1 MFLQQRKYAPFLY
14 IRSLK
19 LAFSFGLH
27 YLCTE
32 FSYRVMINRVL
43 IRLKVVQVIY
53 AYYQNEGKNVE
64 AAEKELLYSLSKAY
78 DLYNYLLLLMVEVT
92 RFADRRIDNRRHKLR
107 PTSEDLNPNTR
118 FIDNAFMAQLAQ
130 NAQLAAF
137 SSNQKRSW
145 EDEGEFVKRLFE
157 RIEQTD
163 VYQQYMAKETLT
175 YEDDRELWRK
185 LYRQVIAQNDELDEL
200 LEDQSLYWNDDKT
213 IVDTF
218 VLKTIKRF
226 EPENGAEQE
235 LLPEY
240 RDEEDKEFARKLLRN
255 AINNA
260 EAYRKLMENNAKN
273 WDMERFAFMDILIM
287 QVALAEILSFPTIP
301 VSVSLN
307 EYVEVAKMYSTPK
320 SGSFINGMLDTIV
333 NQLKKENKL
342 HKA

>member
-1 MFLQQRKYAPFLY
+1 
-14 IRSLK
+14 
-19 LAFSFGLH
+19 
-27 YLCTE
+27 
-32 FSYRVMINRVL
+32 MINRVL
-43 IRLKVVQVIY
+43 IRLKVIQVVY

-64 AAEKELLYSLSKAY
+64 AAEKELFYSLSKAY

-107 PTSEDLNPNTR
+107 PTYEDLNPNTR

-130 NAQLAAF
+130 NKQLEEF
-137 SSNQKRSW
+137 CKNQKRTW
-145 EDEGEFVKRLFE
+145 ADEGDFVKRLFE
-157 RIEQTD
+157 QIEASD
-163 VYQQYMAKETLT
+163 IYQGYMAKEAIT

-185 LYRQVIAQNDELDEL
+185 LYRTFIAQNDDIDEL
-200 LEDQSLYWNDDKT
+200 LEEQSLYWNDDKA

-218 VLKTIKRF
+218 VLKTIKHF
-226 EPENGAEQE
+226 EPEKGAEQE

-240 RDEEDKEFARKLLRN
+240 KSDDDKEFARKLLHN

-260 EAYRKLMENNAKN
+260 EAYRKLMEQNTKN
-273 WDMERFAFMDILIM
+273 WNMERLAFMDILIM

-301 VSVSLN
+301 TTVSLN

-320 SGSFINGMLDTIV
+320 SGSFVNGMLDTIV

-342 HKA
+342 RKA